1 MIYARITE
9 LIIAIDPPR
18 LERLYNE
25 SPEFHASVE
34 VISRILPVL
43 VGLLADDAAN
53 IAEQRRHAILSSELR
68 GTGEILQ
75 Q

>member
-9 LIIAIDPPR
+9 LIIAIDPLR
-18 LERLYNE
+18 LERLYHE

-34 VISRILPVL
+34 TITRVLPAL
-43 VGLLADDAAN
+43 VGLLADDAAR
-53 IAEQRRHAILSSELR
+53 IAEERRVAILSSELR

-75 Q
+75 